1 MKSKIFGLGLS
12 RTGTTTLNT
21 ILRECGYNMIHYP
34 NDNELYSM
42 NNDGAT
48 DTPVTAV
55 YKELD
60 KMFPNSKFIYTIRDK
75 EEWMESIGPY
85 LERKRNWN
93 MDQRHIDIRNKI
105 YGAPF
110 FEEKKYS
117 DAYDFWLKD
126 ITDYFKNRPNDL
138 LILNIVNDIDKPQ
151 KLFDFLGIKA
161 KAPEK
166 FPHKNFLKNH
176 SKIK

>member
-1 MKSKIFGLGLS
+1 
-12 RTGTTTLNT
+12 
-21 ILRECGYNMIHYP
+21 
-34 NDNELYSM
+34 
-42 NNDGAT
+42 
-48 DTPVTAV
+48 
-55 YKELD
+55 
-60 KMFPNSKFIYTIRDK
+60 
-75 EEWMESIGPY
+75 MESIGPY